1 MPAIV
6 IRCTCGKQYEVDP
19 VHAGKVLGC
28 AGCGRSIP
36 IPGAAAP
43 RGKPPAAPC
52 PRHPDRAATAGVCTT
67 CRASLCGECLRAF
80 GYYCSVACQAAG
92 KKNAPALAPTISEA
106 DVARAERGIQAARK
120 VVPALVALACVVAL
134 VTLVRWALREQGRE
148 LWRHDPGA
156 TVALMPPGIVERGE
170 LIACATGNGD
180 LLVFEPD
187 GSLAN
192 TVALGEKTTY
202 AAPLDLGW
210 IVVPLER
217 GAAAVGP
224 YDPRPKSTALGID
237 GHRLSQPLVHDGSR
251 ALVVTR
257 AGEVVDGYMRPMWRA
272 AGPPYLI
279 SISDLATTTAHG
291 FLSGDLAAAADGLVL
306 PVQAVG
312 SQVAVA
318 TGQAGGAAVA
328 ETHDLAGS
336 PSTVVLPSEPGVS
349 AGWTTSRGVLL
360 QAMAG
365 LVHIGADGSTW
376 RAPGAAHVG
385 HAALVVLARLPAE
398 GSTTNTDNP
407 GPVLPW
413 GAPTGPLVALDLA
426 TGRERWRHP
435 LPHVRALVA
444 ANEQYL
450 AVAEEAVFSATDR
463 PSAREAAQAM
473 GEALSGRWVA
483 SPQPLLVVDAATGAI
498 VRKIEAGGHAAFFD
512 DGRLLVL
519 TIELDPG
526 LVGER
531 QHLRTHLA
539 MHALSSDHPRPL
551 WSLDVAG
558 ALTSPVL
565 APGRL
570 YALAGSQWPGP
581 SLDEQPADGRYPPTM
596 LVAIGWR

>member
-52 PRHPDRAATAGVCTT
+52 ARHPDRAATAGVCTT

-92 KKNAPALAPTISEA
+92 RKNAPALAPTISEA

-156 TVALMPPGIVERGE
+156 TVALMPPGIVGDF
-170 LIACATGNGD
+170 IACATGNGD
-180 LLVFEPD
+180 LLVFEAD
-187 GSLAN
+187 GTLVA

-202 AAPLDLGW
+202 APPVGVGGCV
-210 IVVPLER
+210 VVPLER
-217 GAAAVGP
+217 GAAVLG
-224 YDPRPKSTALGID
+224 DVDHRLKTTALGID

-251 ALVVTR
+251 TVVVTR

-272 AGPPYLI
+272 AGPAYLI
-279 SISDLATTTAHG
+279 SITDTATTTAHG
-291 FLSGDLAAAADGLVL
+291 FLSTDAAPDALAL

-312 SQVAVA
+312 GKVAVA
-318 TGQAGGAAVA
+318 TGHAGGAAVA
-328 ETHDLAGS
+328 EARDLAGG
-336 PSTVVLPSEPGVS
+336 PATVVLPSEPGVS

-365 LVHIGADGSTW
+365 LVHVGTDGSAW
-376 RAPGAAHVG
+376 RAPGAAYVG
-385 HAALVVLARLPAE
+385 HAAEVVLARLPAE
-398 GSTTNTDNP
+398 GSATNTDNP

-444 ANEQYL
+444 ADEQYL
-450 AVAEEAVFSATDR
+450 AVAEEPVFTGTDR

-483 SPQPLLVVDAATGAI
+483 SPQPLLVLDAATGAI

-539 MHALSSDHPRPL
+539 MHALSSDHTRPL
-551 WSLDVAG
+551 WSLDVPG